1 LVTSPIT
8 EHLILA
14 ARERK
19 DVQKIS
25 LSFSS
30 LQKVDKTLAVVVDDD
45 DDDQFTH
52 LLDYFGM
59 FVSAENSHKNLLPK
73 KPTQSLNLSQL
84 HIHTSAVIFFQLEFP
99 QKSPKEKPTQINL
112 SQLHLLYAKFS
123 SFFQVHWLD
132 VIQKNSTI
140 F

>member
-1 LVTSPIT
+1 LDTSIEEFAVHALGYLSIT

-30 LQKVDKTLAVVVDDD
+30 LQKVDKTLAVVDDD

-52 LLDYFGM
+52 LLDYFGL
-59 FVSAENSHKNLLPK
+59 FFSAENSHKNLPK
-73 KPTQSLNLSQL
+73 INPTQSINLSQL
-84 HIHTSAVIFFQLEFP
+84 HIHTSAEIFFLLKIPTKISP
-99 QKSPKEKPTQINL
+99 QKNQSNPSIFHNFIFT
-112 SQLHLLYAKFS
+112 HLL
-123 SFFQVHWLD
+123 
-132 VIQKNSTI
+132 
-140 F
+140 